1 MLFPFCFV
9 MSCSYYIKKLHFIQG
24 LPSIIQDKRMNNYN
38 IHFKYIYYF
47 LSF

>member
-1 MLFPFCFV
+1 MVNYNRLAG
-9 MSCSYYIKKLHFIQG
+9 KLIEDLAVF
-24 LPSIIQDKRMNNYN
+24 QDKRMNNYN